1 MRLARILISVVM
13 NTNKTMTKLDKSKSP
28 NMITVDGIA
37 CHSRG
42 GKPYMNADNGSIY
55 TGKSRASFV
64 VWVMGKDISR
74 VRHGKTMLYSKEDID
89 RESLISGVS
98 A

>member
-1 MRLARILISVVM
+1 MAKSV
-13 NTNKTMTKLDKSKSP
+13 KKQSP
-28 NMITVDGIA
+28 NIITLDGIE

-42 GKPYMNADNGSIY
+42 GKPYMNADNGSVY

-64 VWVMGKDISR
+64 VWIMGKDISR

-89 RESLISGVS
+89 RASIISGVS